1 MESFVTLRHFTG
13 SIDDEAVDVGILQAI
28 ESDGACIFDGLIPE
42 ALCDALMADFEP
54 HIDAAPWSN
63 QEATNFGE
71 TDEFFGRRTK
81 RFHYLPSL
89 SSRVGQLATHPR
101 LLGLAAAFLG
111 KGSACRDLRISTM
124 ELMVLG
130 NGQDGQML
138 HRDADSWHWL
148 PREMR
153 SKLLFSANVALCDFR
168 ATNGA
173 TVVVPGSHRWPD
185 DRDAIPG
192 ETCSAVMKK
201 GSALLYRGDVLH
213 GGGDNTEADIRTGLY
228 VGYIPSWLAPLENH
242 ALGNE
247 RVVLDALDGP
257 MQRLLNVSSPFLT
270 FP

>member
-1 MESFVTLRHFTG
+1 VILRHFNG
-13 SIDDEAVDVGILQAI
+13 SNRDEALNAEILQAI
-28 ESDGACIFDGLIPE
+28 ESDGACVLDGLIPE
-42 ALCDALMADFEP
+42 GLCDALMADFRP
-54 HIDAAPWSN
+54 HIAAAPWSN

-81 RFHYLPSL
+81 RFHRLPSL
-89 SSRVGQLATHPR
+89 SALVSEIATHPR
-101 LLGLAAAFLG
+101 LLALAAEFLG
-111 KGSACRDLRISTM
+111 KGAACRDLRISTM

-130 NGQDGQML
+130 GGQDPQML
-138 HRDADSWHWL
+138 HRDADSWYWL
-148 PREMR
+148 PRPMR

-168 ATNGA
+168 PTNGA
-173 TVVVPGSHRWPD
+173 TVVAPGSHRWPD
-185 DRDAIPG
+185 DRSASPG
-192 ETCSAVMKK
+192 ETCCAVMKK

-247 RVVLDALDGP
+247 RAVLDALDAR